1 MTKLKSAVDYLQEI
15 QDDGVRLLSAQVQF
29 ILINKI
35 KDIQQNAIEASP
47 EIICEKVTRIE
58 VIDNNGRAYVNWD
71 KNNKVELQLQ
81 DDGKTIKIFI
91 SNPSHH

>member
-1 MTKLKSAVDYLQEI
+1 MTKLKSASEWEDFWEDSDMYRMQAV
-15 QDDGVRLLSAQVQF
+15 
-29 ILINKI
+29 I
-35 KDIQQNAIEASP
+35 KLAQQNAIGASP